1 MRVRLLNPRALGL
14 PGSLLLVAV
23 APASPSHA
31 ATWSAPATLSSP
43 ATFVDSPFI
52 GFGTSGEGLA
62 SWSYTIGIGPGSSF
76 GLRAAPRAATGQF
89 GAERELPADIARHT
103 VYARDRV
110 VAVSQRD
117 HGDRRTLRV
126 AFGSTSGR
134 IAAARTIDRF
144 TSVPGYGNWPE
155 LAANDRGDVAVA
167 YLQRIRGGRRA
178 VTLADRRPGG
188 RFAAPRIV
196 AGRGRGAFAVTVA
209 LGARGDL
216 VVAWQRRRWVE
227 ARVRRAGGRLGPVQ
241 RLGPA
246 VAQDTRLH
254 AAVAPS
260 GAVWV
265 AWDAQLTTEG
275 GTSGPFTIRVAMR
288 PAGAR
293 TFRPARVLERNEGRA
308 SAESRVDLALDPAG
322 AAFVAWSSSDG
333 ASARARLATFTA
345 DGQTAIIRTLS
356 QPGYDA
362 SVRDVATS
370 QQPGEALVVWAR
382 LDAVG
387 ELGTQVLAGPIA
399 ADGTYAGEEAVSD
412 ADRAR
417 LPATAFDPVTG
428 APTVVWSQRIGPD
441 GPGVPVAQVRT
452 VLRAATRSLTTR

>member
-1 MRVRLLNPRALGL
+1 MRVRLFHPRALGL
-14 PGSLLLVAV
+14 TGSLLLAAV

-43 ATFVDSPFI
+43 ATFVDNPFI

-62 SWSYTIGIGPGSSF
+62 SWTYAIGIGPGASG
-76 GLRAAPRAATGQF
+76 GLRAAPRAANGQF
-89 GAERELPADIARHT
+89 GGERELPADIARHT
-103 VYARDRV
+103 VYGRQRLL
-110 VAVSQRD
+110 AVSQRD

-134 IAAARTIDRF
+134 LAAARTIDRF

-167 YLQRIRGGRRA
+167 YLQRIRGARRA
-178 VTLADRRPGG
+178 VTLAERRPGG

-216 VVAWQRRRWVE
+216 VVAWQRHRWVE

-265 AWDAQLTTEG
+265 AWDTGYRPLL
-275 GTSGPFTIRVAMR
+275 SFTIRVAMR

-293 TFRPARVLERNEGRA
+293 PFRPARVLERSEGA
-308 SAESRVDLALDPAG
+308 IAESRVDLALDPAG
-322 AAFVAWSSSDG
+322 TAFLAWSSSDG
-333 ASARARLATFTA
+333 ANARARLATVTA
-345 DGQTAIIRTLS
+345 DGQTAITRTLS

-370 QQPGEALVVWAR
+370 RQRGEALVVWAR

-387 ELGTQVLAGPIA
+387 EQGTQVLAGPIA
-399 ADGTYAGEEAVSD
+399 ADGAYAGEEAVSD

-452 VLRAATRSLTTR
+452 VLRAATRSLTTQ